1 MKLLRNERW
10 ALKQDNNSLL
20 EQIQTSEVA
29 SQDKEQR
36 LKMAQLKSEEAQKL
50 QREMQQRFK
59 ETEALTG

>member
-1 MKLLRNERW
+1 MKLLRNETW
-10 ALKQDNNSLL
+10 ALKQDNKSLL

>member
-1 MKLLRNERW
+1 VKLLRNETW
-10 ALKQDNNSLL
+10 ALKQDNKSLL